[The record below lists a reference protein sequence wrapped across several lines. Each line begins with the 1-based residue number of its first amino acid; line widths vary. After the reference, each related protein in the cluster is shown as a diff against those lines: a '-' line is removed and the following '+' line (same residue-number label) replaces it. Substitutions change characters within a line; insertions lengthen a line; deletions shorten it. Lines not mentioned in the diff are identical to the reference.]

1 VDVPQTAE
9 DLKVNNIADI
19 IANKE
24 LYNRMIDNEKI
35 HYNSADH
42 TFQYKV
48 RLM

>member
-1 VDVPQTAE
+1 MDVPQTAE
-9 DLKVNNIADI
+9 DLKANDVADI

-24 LYNRMIDNEKI
+24 LYNLMVKNEKI
-35 HYNSADH
+35 QYNSDDS

>member
-1 VDVPQTAE
+1 MDVPQTAE
-9 DLKVNNIADI
+9 DLKENKVADI

-35 HYNSADH
+35 HYNSVDR

-48 RLM
+48 SLM